1 MHSIHPYSIREA
13 TRADAPTI
21 ARQRALMFR
30 DMGSMPEALVEPL
43 AGAGAREFDEL
54 VATGAYHG
62 WLAEGGEGEG
72 VVAGI
77 GVLVRMVATRP
88 LTKPSGEVVLV
99 DREGLVMN
107 AYVTPSHR
115 RRGLARTLLGRVL
128 AWTREEGLHRVILHA
143 SSEGRALYEEL
154 GFVSS
159 NEMRHRG
166 LDGPMG
172 S

>member
-1 MHSIHPYSIREA
+1 MSSVHGYSIREA
-13 TRADAPTI
+13 TPADAPAI

-43 AGAGAREFDEL
+43 AAAGAREFAEL
-54 VATGAYHG
+54 VAKGAYQG

-77 GVLVRMVATRP
+77 GVLVRPVATRP
-88 LTKPSGEVVLV
+88 LTRPSGEVVLV

-107 AYVTPSHR
+107 AYTVPTHR
-115 RRGLARTLLGRVL
+115 RRGLARALLGHVL
-128 AWTREEGLHRVILHA
+128 EWTREEGLHRVVLHA
-143 SSEGRALYEEL
+143 SSEGRALYEQV
-154 GFVSS
+154 GFVAS

-166 LDGPMG
+166 FAGAEG
-172 S
+172 T